1 MRLSNITAAPHP
13 SGNRIDLKWINPDPD
28 QYPGV
33 RVVRRKGTHPTSPE
47 GGVMVV
53 EGEQLNA
60 AVDKD
65 LKGET
70 VYCYT
75 LFPYK
80 GDPPKYYFDNHNRV
94 SAMATSPYNM
104 AGQMYNLLPGIYHR
118 YDTKLPL
125 EKFHDRML
133 EEDQEKGQLRRFLDL
148 PGSQLDQFYSFAR
161 AMLDL
166 YNLDKVDGH
175 FLRLLAEWI
184 GWQTDYRLEI
194 AAQRNEI
201 RNAPYVYKTIGLIPT
216 VEATVK
222 RLIGWESRTKEFVH
236 NVFLSNSPE
245 RLNIWACQ
253 RNGAGEWSKPA
264 EPLSLDFAYEG
275 RPAAVRD
282 EDGTVWLFYHTCKKH
297 YDADKKKWGI
307 TWDAWY
313 KLYSEEQVWT
323 PSHPLTNRICI
334 DKHPTAVIQGETLWV
349 FWGAYDEKDQMWRIN
364 YRTRTGGKFSTIETF
379 PDTDIE
385 RKKPWTIVDNTGGL
399 WLFWMEREGNRWQ
412 LKYNRHNG
420 TGWELDPAASFP
432 LDAGWKDPRVEN
444 DLFVLFHPT
453 DSNQRIW
460 VFWARKEPTADP
472 DQTRWTVAYRVKQGI
487 DQNASD
493 WSEIRTLP
501 KDIPEHQDRE
511 PAAIVNG
518 AGNIELFWS
527 SDRDGS
533 WSIWRNTLDI
543 VTHTW
548 ETAEQITNNPYSQ
561 RTPHPLSIDD
571 NTLLIYRSN
580 ESLKYVST
588 IYGATETLDCRYAGC
603 TTVDIRNVAKIA
615 MRGQFEDFQT
625 YTYDAGQ
632 NGERT
637 DQDWYARD
645 TVGIYLTP
653 DTEDQ
658 TLILRNQ
665 KLIENVLKQFL
676 PIQVRAVFI
685 IEPAVYEELIY
696 TYDFPAVEPQRL
708 IAEQFFDRMDS
719 TTSEIYSGL
728 GDSYQDAVP
737 GWIWL
742 RSWSEEYPDHRT
754 INFTTIPI
762 DTKFRTWH
770 IGLEAGV

>member
-175 FLRLLAEWI
+175 LLRLLAEWI

-275 RPAAVRD
+275 KPAAVCD
-282 EDGTVWLFYHTCKKH
+282 VDGTLWLFYHTYKKR
-297 YDADKKKWGI
+297 YDTEKKKWRT
-307 TWDAWY
+307 TWDIWF
-313 KLYSEEQVWT
+313 KTFSEDRGWT
-323 PSHPLTNRICI
+323 SSQPLTNRTSI
-334 DKHPTAVIQGETLWV
+334 DKHPTVVIQGEKLWI
-349 FWGAYDEKDQMWRIN
+349 FWSAYDEKNRMWCIN
-364 YRTRTGGKFSTIETF
+364 YRTRAKGEWSGIEIFSG
-379 PDTDIE
+379 TDIE
-385 RKKPWTIVDNTGGL
+385 RNKPWAVVDNTGGL
-399 WLFWMEREGNRWQ
+399 WLFWMEKEGNRWQ

-420 TGWELDPAASFP
+420 SAWELEPAVSFP
-432 LDAGWKDPRVEN
+432 LDAGGEYPRVEN

-453 DSNQRIW
+453 DLNQRIW
-460 VFWARKEPTADP
+460 VFWARKESAGGP
-472 DQTRWTVAYRVKQGI
+472 DQTRWAVAYRVKQGI
-487 DQNASD
+487 DPNASD

-543 VTHTW
+543 VAHNW
-548 ETAEQITNNPYSQ
+548 ETAEQATHTPYSQ
-561 RTPHPLSIDD
+561 RTPLPAAIDD
-571 NTLLIYRSN
+571 GTLLIYHSN
-580 ESLKYVST
+580 ESLTYVST
-588 IYGATETLDCRYAGC
+588 IYGATETLDSRYAGS
-603 TTVDIRNVAKIA
+603 TTIDTRNAAKIG
-615 MRGQFEDFQT
+615 MRSQFEDFQT
-625 YTYDAGQ
+625 YIYDVGR
-632 NGERT
+632 NGKRT

-665 KLIENVLKQFL
+665 KLIENALRQFL

-696 TYDFPAVEPQRL
+696 TYDFPTAEPQRL

-742 RSWSEEYPDHRT
+742 CSWSEEYPDHRT